1 MTEKATG
8 VDSVTSVESTVTPE
22 IRQEFEGSTMS
33 KAGKLAMELNKER
46 KRLKEEMEVLQTEV
60 DDLKP
65 ATPTGTVD
73 SYVKWVATV
82 FGVVGVF
89 LISAG
94 LSTLGQCAY
103 LLAAVSWVYVG
114 HCWNDKAIMI
124 GSAIS
129 GTAVMMNLVEFLV

>member
-1 MTEKATG
+1 MRKQTDE
-8 VDSVTSVESTVTPE
+8 DSVSSVESQVTPE
-22 IRQEFEGSTMS
+22 IREEFEGSTMS

-124 GSAIS
+124 GSAVS
-129 GTAVMMNLVEFLV
+129 GTAVLMNIVKVII